1 MASQTLELELKQQ
14 FKLARQLSS
23 QGFPSLVLRKGGK
36 LYAIPLDYNDS
47 QTMQQAIMQHTSEAQ

>member
-1 MASQTLELELKQQ
+1 
-14 FKLARQLSS
+14 
-23 QGFPSLVLRKGGK
+23 VLRKGGK

>member
-1 MASQTLELELKQQ
+1 LELELKQQ

-23 QGFPSLVLRKGGK
+23 QGFPSLVLSKGGK